1 MKNHRLGAWI
11 GQETRVDS
19 RTGRRVKN
27 STWSVKY
34 RPFDATPGDYRTKRE
49 RGFATRDAAITW
61 WMLQKQN
68 QHRPVRKA
76 EAVKAAPLTLTE
88 FSKRWLASIAST
100 VTTGAR
106 STYIKH
112 VEHWIVPSLGDV
124 LLPDLERQP
133 ELIELAQAR
142 WLTAPRRDHRKGCVT
157 PGYVKS
163 IRNTLTTIL
172 NRAKRL
178 RLISINPTE
187 VVDQVRAPRNE
198 MRALGSADV
207 QAYLAAFDHTELGC
221 AVAVAIGSGCRRGE
235 LLALRWCD
243 LDLDAG
249 TLRVARSLERVTIKT
264 ANGAAMNCGSR
275 NPRRST
281 HAAPSRY
288 PRFAIERLRRH
299 RLEQAER
306 FISAGARPDADTL
319 LFERDGEP
327 WNPNTFGLTVRPHRR
342 DAKLPHVRL
351 HDLRHSFA
359 SFAARRRG
367 RPQDRFDRA
376 RALDDQRDCRHV
388 RARFARHA
396 ARRGRSAGAH
406 RGVRRKRAARSDAN
420 PQRQA
425 ISPFRVVPSR
435 S

>member
-133 ELIELAQAR
+133 ELIEAAQAR

-235 LLALRWCD
+235 LLALRWRD

-264 ANGAAMNCGSR
+264 AKRVRYELRFKEPKTKQSR
-275 NPRRST
+275 RTVALPG
-281 HAAPSRY
+281 
-288 PRFAIERLRRH
+288 FALERLKRH
-299 RLEQAER
+299 RLAQAQR
-306 FISAGARPDADTL
+306 YMKAGARPDADTL
-319 LFERDGEP
+319 VFERDGEP
-327 WNPNTFGLTVRPHRR
+327 WNPNSFGMQFADLAK
-342 DAKLPHVRL
+342 DAKLPRARL

-359 SFAARRRG
+359 SLLLAGGADLKTVSTALGHSTISVTADTYAHVSPAMLHGAADLLERIVESG
-367 RPQDRFDRA
+367 KKPA
-376 RALDDQRDCRHV
+376 T
-388 RARFARHA
+388 
-396 ARRGRSAGAH
+396 AG
-406 RGVRRKRAARSDAN
+406 D
-420 PQRQA
+420 
-425 ISPFRVVPSR
+425 
-435 S
+435 